1 MAAAVARL
9 HQRLTAHPHRT
20 LAAALALLAAATATA
35 VSLAATRHS
44 GYPDQLPGSDS
55 DVSAQQA
62 LRDHHITLP
71 ESALNLRYS
80 ANQHTE
86 NNDYPLAA
94 EFTFACAE
102 APAFTAA
109 NALNQVADPSVLLD
123 IAVYD
128 LASNLGWN
136 PHTPGASW
144 YEHVEGTRATLS
156 VLIQPSGGHCTGY
169 LFSNKYTNR

>member
-9 HQRLTAHPHRT
+9 HQRFTARPRRA
-20 LAAALALLAAATATA
+20 LAAALALLAAATATT
-35 VSLAATRHS
+35 VSLAAAHHS

-71 ESALNLRYS
+71 ASVLNLRYS
-80 ANQHTE
+80 ANQHAE
-86 NNDYPLAA
+86 DDDYPLAA

-102 APAFTAA
+102 TPTFAAA
-109 NALNQVADPSVLLD
+109 NDLDQVSDPYVLLD

-136 PHTPGASW
+136 PNTPGASW
-144 YEHVEGTRATLS
+144 YEHIEGTRATLS
-156 VLIQPSGGHCTGY
+156 VLIQPTGGHCTGY
-169 LFSNKYTNR
+169 LFSNKYTD